1 MTIWT
6 PDIAARG
13 GPRYQAI
20 ADAITD
26 AVARGEL
33 APGDRLPPQRD
44 LAWRLG
50 VTVGTV
56 SRAYLVAEQKG
67 LLSGEV
73 GRGTFVRETS
83 HPSAGPLL
91 PPEERPLEMSQ
102 NAAISAAHAEALAA
116 TLRDIAEAEGLQNL
130 LRYMPAAGHP
140 EHRAA
145 GAAWIARVG
154 LEVPAERIVLSTGA
168 QQGLA
173 AVFHVLARPGETV
186 LAEELTYSVLIE
198 AARVAGVKLV
208 PVGLDDE
215 GMIHDALDKAAR
227 ETGAKVVVTVPTV
240 QNPTAT
246 IMGEARRRAVAEIAR
261 RRDLMIV
268 EDDVYGFLTPDRPAP
283 IAVHAPERT
292 VYIASAS
299 KCVAPGL
306 RAGWIAAPEPLVGR
320 FAETVYALSAAQPA
334 LTHEIV
340 RRWIDDG
347 TAEHLAEALRIEIMA
362 RQAIAAE
369 ILRGLEYRTAPAC
382 FHVMLTLPRP
392 WRRDSFRA
400 AALSRGIKIAS
411 IAAFAIDP
419 EAAPEAVRL
428 SVCAPSSREAMAQA
442 LGVLADLAHSDP
454 RASRTVI

>member
-73 GRGTFVRETS
+73 GRGTFVRE
-83 HPSAGPLL
+83 AA
-91 PPEERPLEMSQ
+91 PLEMSQ
-102 NAAISAAHAEALAA
+102 NASVSVGHADALAA
-116 TLRDIAEAEGLQNL
+116 VLADIAKAEGLQNL

-173 AVFHVLARPGETV
+173 ASFHLLARPGEAV
-186 LAEELTYSVLIE
+186 LAEELTYSVLID
-198 AARVAGVKLV
+198 AARIAGVKLV
-208 PVGLDDE
+208 PVALDDE
-215 GMIHDALDKAAR
+215 GVIPDALDKAAR
-227 ETGAKVVVTVPTV
+227 ESGAKVVVVQPTV

-246 IMGEARRRAVAEIAR
+246 IMGDARRRAIAEIAR

-268 EDDVYGFLTPDRPAP
+268 EDDVYGFLTPGRPVP
-283 IAVHAPERT
+283 IAVYAPERT

-306 RAGWIAAPEPLVGR
+306 RAGWIAAPEPLVER
-320 FAETVYALSAAQPA
+320 FAETIYALSAAQPA

-340 RRWIDDG
+340 RRWIEDG
-347 TAEHLAEALRIEIMA
+347 TAEHLAEALRVEITA
-362 RQAIAAE
+362 RQAIADE

-382 FHVMLTLPRP
+382 FHVMLNLPRP
-392 WRRDSFRA
+392 WRRDAFRA

-419 EAAPEAVRL
+419 ETAPEAVRL
-428 SVCAPSSREAMAQA
+428 SVCAPSSREAMADA
-442 LGVLADLAHSDP
+442 LGVLADLARSDP